1 MFSFNVSGEIKID
14 EHLKRQIITRH
25 QSLGLTAIF
34 IILTHVTVELNCV
47 NPFTCPQDSPK

>member
-14 EHLKRQIITRH
+14 EHLKRQIITRR